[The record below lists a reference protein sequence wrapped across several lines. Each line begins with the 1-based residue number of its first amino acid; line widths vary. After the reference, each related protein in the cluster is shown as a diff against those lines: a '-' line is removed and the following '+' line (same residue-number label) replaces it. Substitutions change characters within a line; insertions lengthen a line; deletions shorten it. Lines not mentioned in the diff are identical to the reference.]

1 MWIFMYELVRYCL
14 NLNALKNDTQACVS
28 WITCHRSNITNTC
41 IYQIHFICNIIV
53 SSMNSTLKMKLCGM
67 TNLALDMNFT
77 YMNNWLIKRYEMII
91 IWETEYINLSVFQK
105 LTLLVI
111 LKMAGE
117 QQLLKVINNTNL
129 MCLSLSIKAFKNTC
143 LVLLWIISK
152 RNDP

>member
-28 WITCHRSNITNTC
+28 WITCHRSNFTNTC
-41 IYQIHFICNIIV
+41 IYQIHFICNIIA
-53 SSMNSTLKMKLCGM
+53 SSNEFYFKNETMCGM
-67 TNLALDMNFT
+67 TNLALAMNFT
-77 YMNNWLIKRYEMII
+77 YINNWLITSYEII
-91 IWETEYINLSVFQK
+91 IVWETEYMNLSVFQK

-111 LKMAGE
+111 LKMTGG

-129 MCLSLSIKAFKNTC
+129 ICLNLSIKAFKNTC

-152 RNDP
+152 NDP